1 MRAVLKDG
9 TVYEG
14 LFHNPIFDR
23 GFGVVLHMA
32 RKKVPPLL
40 FFLFSGSSSDLTLQ
54 LTLPLSSQESGD
66 TGVIRTPPIDVV
78 TVQPQDLVMLDAP
91 EVAFVEDSAEFKKQM
106 MREGTT
112 CPLSFPFLFPS
123 LSLSE
128 PLRAAHT
135 THDSSCY
142 RWVQDRHRDQRPG
155 LQREGAGPLAGARG
169 GRRYG
174 RA

>member
-1 MRAVLKDG
+1 MPLQGQQVRAVLKDG

-40 FFLFSGSSSDLTLQ
+40 IFLFSGSSSDSTLR
-54 LTLPLSSQESGD
+54 LTLPLSSQESGE

-123 LSLSE
+123 
-128 PLRAAHT
+128 
-135 THDSSCY
+135 HDSLCY